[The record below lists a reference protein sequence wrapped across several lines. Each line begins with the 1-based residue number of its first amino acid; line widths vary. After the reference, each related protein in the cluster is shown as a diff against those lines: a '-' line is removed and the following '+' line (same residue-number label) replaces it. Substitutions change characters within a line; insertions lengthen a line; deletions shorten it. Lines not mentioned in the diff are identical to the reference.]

1 MKFRYRIIAFFV
13 VTTILLVFGGTS
25 GLRAEVKMIQPLE
38 LQAFRKKNPQVQII
52 DVRETWERKRGKIPR
67 SKHIRLVDMSS
78 AKLRLN
84 MDYPVVVYC
93 RSGRRSQHGAE
104 ILNKLGF
111 TEVYKLEGGINAYS
125 QEVDSSIPQ
134 Y

>member
-1 MKFRYRIIAFFV
+1 MEFGIKYIVFLV
-13 VTTILLVFGGTS
+13 VTTVLLGFGGIS
-25 GLRAEVKMIQPLE
+25 GLRAEVKTIQPLE
-38 LQAFRKKNPQVQII
+38 LQAFRRKNPQVQII
-52 DVRETWERKRGKIPR
+52 DVRETWERKKAKIPR
-67 SKHIRLVDMSS
+67 SKHIPLVEMSS

-111 TEVYKLEGGINAYS
+111 TEVYTLEGGINAYS
-125 QEVDSSIPQ
+125 QEVDPSIPQ